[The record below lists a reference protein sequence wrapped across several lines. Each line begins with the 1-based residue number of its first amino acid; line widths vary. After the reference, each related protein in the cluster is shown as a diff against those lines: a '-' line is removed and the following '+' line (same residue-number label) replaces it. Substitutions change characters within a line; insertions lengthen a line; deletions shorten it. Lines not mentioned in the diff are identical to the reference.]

1 MNINLNVNIS
11 FKNIFNNITVVIEGR
26 WIQIT
31 ASVTFAISCA
41 VASWFLLPL

>member
-31 ASVTFAISCA
+31 ACLGLAITA
-41 VASWFLLPL
+41 AAGWLLLPL